1 MTTYILK
8 CEYGNIRYSNR
19 IYYQKVVINSWN
31 INTMLYPCKVNSLV
45 EMLVYSN
52 LDKYMP
58 EIFYN
63 FMIHDLEP
71 QMIKYNNIKLPFSFL
86 TEKPF

>member
-1 MTTYILK
+1 MVISGMFLIAGILTL
-8 CEYGNIRYSNR
+8 CY
-19 IYYQKVVINSWN
+19 
-31 INTMLYPCKVNSLV
+31 TPCKVNSLV

-63 FMIHDLEP
+63 FMIHGLEP

-86 TEKPF
+86 TKKPF